1 MEPLRREVLVPVPS
15 HRRPTSLIG
24 LSIVMVLFASAVDAL
39 VWSYQAQ
46 RAALEREDTFVR
58 ARPCRAH
65 RATAPA
71 QPEIRSAPALVSPR
85 PARLADE

>member
-1 MEPLRREVLVPVPS
+1 
-15 HRRPTSLIG
+15 
-24 LSIVMVLFASAVDAL
+24 MVLFASAVDAL

-46 RAALEREDTFVR
+46 RAALERQDTFVR

-65 RATAPA
+65 RAAATETAPAPA
-71 QPEIRSAPALVSPR
+71 QPEIRTAPALVSPR